1 MNEEERELFYEFVQ
15 AALKFAE
22 SALEAWFA
30 KRYAYMVADIRNSLR
45 EVMSAVEVMLNV
57 KRIDK

>member
-22 SALEAWFA
+22 AALDSWFA
-30 KRYAYMVADIRNSLR
+30 KRYKYMIADLRNSSR
-45 EVMSAVEVMLNV
+45 EVMSAIEVVLNA
-57 KRIDK
+57 KRIDE